1 MKTSNVSSRL
11 PLMALAI
18 LALLAAM
25 WAGLLRLGWS
35 LPVLQPTLPISHG
48 PLMISGFLGTLIA
61 LERAVVL
68 ERRWA
73 YLAPLLTG
81 IGALM
86 LVLGVTG
93 SLGPLLITLGSLVGV
108 AIFAVIIARH
118 PIHFTVVMGLGAV
131 AWLVGNL
138 LWLSGQPVYSVVF
151 WWIGFLVLTIAGERL
166 ELSRLLHLSSVGQA
180 IFLGTVFLLLAGL
193 VLSSVNSDVGVRVAG
208 AGMLLLALWL
218 FRYDIARR
226 TVRQTGLPRF
236 IAVCLLTGYLWL
248 GVGGVLGLMFG
259 GVSAGPRY
267 DAMLHAVLLGF
278 VLAMIFG
285 HAPIIFPAVLG
296 LPITFRSAF
305 YLHLMLLHLSLL
317 LRIIGDLATWLP
329 GRQWGGLLNVVALL
343 LFMANTARSM
353 RQNIRT

>member
-1 MKTSNVSSRL
+1 M
-11 PLMALAI
+11 MALAI

-35 LPVLQPTLPISHG
+35 LPVLQPTLPIAHG
-48 PLMISGFLGTLIA
+48 PLMISGFLGTLIS

-81 IGALM
+81 MGALM

-108 AIFAVIIARH
+108 AIFVVIITRQ
-118 PIHFTVVMGLGAV
+118 PIHFTVVMGLGSV
-131 AWLVGNL
+131 SWLVGNL
-138 LWLSGQPVYSVVF
+138 LWLSGQAVHSVVF

-166 ELSRLLHLSSVGQA
+166 ELSRLRRLSSVGQT
-180 IFLGTVFLLLAGL
+180 IFLGTVLLLLAGL
-193 VLSSVNSDVGVRVAG
+193 VLSRVNSDVGVRMAG

-236 IAVCLLTGYLWL
+236 IAICLLTGYLWL
-248 GVGGVLGLMFG
+248 GVGGVLGLLFG
-259 GVSAGPRY
+259 GISAGPRY
-267 DAMLHAVLLGF
+267 DAMLHSVLLGF

-296 LPITFRSAF
+296 LPITFRSTF

-317 LRIIGDLATWLP
+317 LRIIGDVTSWLP

-343 LFMANTARSM
+343 LFLANTARSM
-353 RQNIRT
+353 RRNPQT